1 MSTSKEI
8 AGDPSCMDDFDP
20 NSVRVE
26 QALERMQAFIAPIT
40 DKVRVPVRDALW
52 RVLAEDVT
60 AQINVP
66 NHDNSAMDGYAL
78 NAVDLPDNGVITL
91 DLIGTSW
98 AGKPFEGEVASG
110 QTVRIMTGGVM
121 PTGADTVVIQEDVER
136 DDERVRIGAGHRK
149 AQHVRTR
156 GDDVMAGSVV
166 LPAGKRVIPADVGL
180 LATVGVG
187 EVNCVRRP
195 RVAFMSTGDELRAI
209 GETLNT
215 GDVYDSNRYSL
226 HAMLERL
233 GVELLD
239 MGVIRDDRDAVRDAF
254 KRASRIADAVVV
266 SGGASVGDADFVHET
281 LNELGTVDFW
291 KMAMKP
297 GRPLAFGRIDDALF
311 FGLPGNPVSVMVT
324 FYQFVTPALKR
335 LMGLTQ
341 TMPIRMQVTL
351 ADPIKKSPG
360 RLEFQRGVLK
370 ADDSGRMQVHTT
382 GGQGSHILSSMSM
395 ANCFIILPLEAG
407 DIAAGEV
414 VDVEPFEG
422 LV

>member
-1 MSTSKEI
+1 MTKPTEI
-8 AGDPSCMDDFDP
+8 VPDPSCMDDFDP

-40 DKVRVPVRDALW
+40 DQVRVPVRDALW
-52 RVLAEDVT
+52 RVLAQDVT
-60 AQINVP
+60 AAINVP
-66 NHDNSAMDGYAL
+66 NHDNSAMDGYA
-78 NAVDLPDNGVITL
+78 VVGTDLPGENTVTL
-91 DLIGTSW
+91 NVIGTSW
-98 AGKPFEGEVASG
+98 AGQPFDGEVCAG
-110 QTVRIMTGGVM
+110 DAVRIMTGGVI
-121 PTGADTVVIQEDVER
+121 PAGADTIVIQEDCER
-136 DDERVRIGAGHRK
+136 DGDRLRVGSGHRTG
-149 AQHVRTR
+149 QHVRSK
-156 GDDVMAGSVV
+156 GDDVTAGSVV
-166 LPAGKRVIPADVGL
+166 LPKGKRIIPADVGL

-195 RVAFMSTGDELRAI
+195 RIAFMSTGDELRAI

-226 HAMLERL
+226 YAMLERL

-254 KRASRIADAVVV
+254 ARAAKIADAVVV

-335 LMGLTQ
+335 LMGLSE
-341 TMPIRMQVTL
+341 TMPIRMQVQL

-370 ADDSGRMQVHTT
+370 PDANGQMKVHTT
-382 GGQGSHILSSMSM
+382 GGQGSHILTSMSR
-395 ANCFIILPLEAG
+395 ANCFIILPLESG
-407 DIAAGEV
+407 DIAAGAT

>member
-1 MSTSKEI
+1 MTKPDEI
-8 AGDPSCMDDFDP
+8 IPDPSCMDDFDP

-26 QALERMQAFIAPIT
+26 QALERMQAFIAPIS
-40 DKVRVPVRDALW
+40 DRVRVPVRDALW
-52 RVLAEDVT
+52 RVLADDVT
-60 AQINVP
+60 AAINVP
-66 NHDNSAMDGYAL
+66 NHDNSAMDGYAV
-78 NAVDLPDNGVITL
+78 AGTDLPADGTTTL
-91 DLIGTSW
+91 HVTGTSW
-98 AGKPFEGEVASG
+98 AGKPFDGEVTSG
-110 QTVRIMTGGVM
+110 NAVRIMTGGVI
-121 PTGADTVVIQEDVER
+121 PAGADTIVIQEDCER
-136 DDERVRIGAGHRK
+136 DGDQLRIGAGHRVG
-149 AQHVRTR
+149 QHVRTK
-156 GDDVMAGSVV
+156 GDDVMAGAVV
-166 LPAGKRVIPADVGL
+166 LPKGKRIIPADVGL

-239 MGVIRDDRDAVRDAF
+239 MGVIRDDRDDVREAF
-254 KRASRIADAVVV
+254 SRAAKIADAVVV

-297 GRPLAFGRIDDALF
+297 GRPLAFGRIDNALF

-335 LMGLTQ
+335 LMGLTE
-341 TMPIRMQVTL
+341 TMPVRMPVRL

-360 RLEFQRGVLK
+360 RLEFQRGILRPDAK
-370 ADDSGRMQVHTT
+370 GQMQVHTT
-382 GGQGSHILSSMSM
+382 GGQGSHILTSMSR
-395 ANCFIILPLEAG
+395 ANCFIILPLESG
-407 DIAAGEV
+407 DIEAGEI